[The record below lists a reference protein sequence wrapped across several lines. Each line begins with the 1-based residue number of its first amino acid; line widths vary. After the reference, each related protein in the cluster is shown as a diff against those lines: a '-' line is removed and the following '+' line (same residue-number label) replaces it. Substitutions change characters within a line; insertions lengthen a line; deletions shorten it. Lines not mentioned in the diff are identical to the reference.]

1 MSLLM
6 ATRMRFGSFEAD
18 TKTGELWKS
27 GARVRLQEQPF
38 QVLAMLLARKGELVT
53 REELRLKLWPADTF
67 VDFDHS
73 LNTAINKLRDALG
86 DSANDP
92 RYIETLA
99 RRGYRFVAAVEAD
112 AEVTVAA
119 PAAGDAA
126 EPETTVV
133 VSPKAVRKSEDGIDQ
148 LPHAPRGV
156 ARGLFALIQ
165 FTYLVFYIVG
175 LWRLDMLAPTHAYLG
190 ARTVAFLE
198 VLVLVSAAV
207 GIAARLYWLACV
219 GFDSAA
225 TGRQFQRVFP
235 ALVVLDLL
243 WGLSPLLIWK
253 DIGLG
258 LAFAATAALLF
269 LPFAQ
274 RNLVRMAYDAAS
286 SA

>member
-1 MSLLM
+1 M
-6 ATRMRFGSFEAD
+6 ATRVRFGPFEAD
-18 TKTGELWKS
+18 AKTGELWKS
-27 GARVRLQEQPF
+27 GARLRLQEQPF
-38 QVLAMLLARKGELVT
+38 QVLVMLLARKGELVT
-53 REELRLKLWPADTF
+53 REELRQKLWPADTF

-86 DSANDP
+86 DSAKDP

-99 RRGYRFVAAVEAD
+99 GRGYRFVGPIEMNGDTQPA
-112 AEVTVAA
+112 VAA
-119 PAAGDAA
+119 G
-126 EPETTVV
+126 EPEPDPTIVV
-133 VSPKAVRKSEDGIDQ
+133 RPRNKFDE
-148 LPHAPRGV
+148 LPRAPRGL
-156 ARGLFALIQ
+156 ARGLFTLIQ

-190 ARTVAFLE
+190 TRMVATLE
-198 VLVLVSAAV
+198 IVLLVTAAV

-219 GFDSAA
+219 SFDFSG
-225 TGRQFQRVFP
+225 TGRQFQRAFP

-243 WGLSPLLIWK
+243 WALSPLLIWK

-274 RNLVRMAYDAAS
+274 RNLVRMAYAPGS
-286 SA
+286 

>member
-1 MSLLM
+1 MT
-6 ATRMRFGSFEAD
+6 TRVRFGPFEAD
-18 TKTGELWKS
+18 VKTGELWKS
-27 GARVRLQEQPF
+27 GARLRLQEQPF
-38 QVLAMLLARKGELVT
+38 QVLVMLLARKGELVT
-53 REELRLKLWPADTF
+53 REELRQKLWPADTF

-73 LNTAINKLRDALG
+73 LNTAINKLRDTLG
-86 DSANDP
+86 DSAKDP

-99 RRGYRFVAAVEAD
+99 GRGYRFVGPVE
-112 AEVTVAA
+112 T
-119 PAAGDAA
+119 AA
-126 EPETTVV
+126 ELTTSSGDSEPDPTIVV
-133 VSPKAVRKSEDGIDQ
+133 RPRVDSEE
-148 LPHAPRGV
+148 LPRAPRGV

-165 FTYLVFYIVG
+165 FAYLVFYIVG

-190 ARTVAFLE
+190 DRMVGILE
-198 VLVLVSAAV
+198 ITLLVSAAV

-219 GFDSAA
+219 GFDFSG

-235 ALVVLDLL
+235 ALLMLDLL
-243 WGLSPLLIWK
+243 WALSPLLIWK